1 MCFGG
6 SDVMEQNHNSRGLA
20 LQREE
25 RSETME
31 LKDAEGGE
39 GEFGDLW
46 K

>member
-1 MCFGG
+1 
-6 SDVMEQNHNSRGLA
+6 MERNRNSRGLV

-25 RSETME
+25 LSETME
-31 LKDAEGGE
+31 LMKDAEVGE